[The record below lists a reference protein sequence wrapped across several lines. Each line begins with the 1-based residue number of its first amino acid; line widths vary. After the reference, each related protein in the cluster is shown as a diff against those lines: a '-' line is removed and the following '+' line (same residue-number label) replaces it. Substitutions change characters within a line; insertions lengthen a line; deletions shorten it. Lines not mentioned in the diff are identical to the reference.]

1 MRIGVI
7 FPQHQAGIGAM
18 GTRDTAPFA
27 TDPVAVRD
35 WAQAADD
42 LGFDHIGLYE
52 HVIGPDAARHPDL
65 AGQFTNENTW
75 HEPLVLC
82 GFLAACTRRINLFT
96 SILILPL
103 RETVILAKQAAEVDM
118 LSGGRLRLGVGVGW
132 QTFEYDTVGQDFH
145 TRGARL
151 AEQVAVMK
159 ALWTQPS
166 VTYAGRWHT
175 IDGGGIKP
183 LPVQRPIPVIMGGM
197 ADATVRRAAWLGD
210 GWIVGGKY
218 LSHPPDD
225 QARRLR
231 DLLYASLD
239 AEGRVPD
246 SVAVYGA
253 MGIAHLPEGEWAAR
267 AEAWRQ
273 FGATH
278 LLIETVGAGHDSPA
292 EQIRMLSRIKEA
304 VGLQGGP

>member
-7 FPQHQAGIGAM
+7 FPQNQAGIGIF
-18 GTRDTAPFA
+18 GTQSVAPFG

-52 HVIGPDAARHPDL
+52 HIIGPDLARHPGL
-65 AGQFTNENTW
+65 AGGYTNENIW
-75 HEPLVLC
+75 HEPLILC
-82 GFLAACTRRINLFT
+82 GFLAACTRRINFFT
-96 SILILPL
+96 SILLLAL
-103 RETVILAKQAAEVDM
+103 RQTVVTAKQAAEVDV
-118 LSGGRLRLGVGVGW
+118 LSGGRLRLGVGVGRVP
-132 QTFEYDTVGQDFH
+132 FEYDALGQEYH
-145 TRGARL
+145 NRGARI
-151 AEQVAVMK
+151 AEQVRLMQ

-166 VTYAGRWHT
+166 VTFAGRWHT
-175 IDGGGIKP
+175 IDGGGINP

-197 ADATVRRAAWLGD
+197 ADATVRRAARLGD

-225 QARRLR
+225 QARQPR
-231 DLLYASLD
+231 DLLHESLV
-239 AEGRVPD
+239 AAGRSVE

-253 MGIAHLPEGEWAAR
+253 MGIAHVPEAEWAAR

-278 LLIETVGAGHDSPA
+278 LLIETMGAGLGSPA
-292 EQIRMLSRIKEA
+292 EQVQVLSRIKD
-304 VGLQGGP
+304 VIGLG

>member
-7 FPQHQAGIGAM
+7 FPQHQAGIGV
-18 GTRDTAPFA
+18 TSTHSVAPFA
-27 TDPVAVRD
+27 ADPVAIRD

-52 HVIGPDAARHPDL
+52 HVIGPDIARHPDL
-65 AGQFTNENTW
+65 AGGYTNENTW

-82 GFLAACTRRINLFT
+82 GFLTGMTRRINFFT
-96 SILILPL
+96 SILLLPL
-103 RETVILAKQAAEVDM
+103 RETVIVAKQAAEVDV
-118 LSGGRLRLGVGVGW
+118 LSGGRLRLGVGVGRMR
-132 QTFEYDTVGQDFH
+132 FEYDALGQDFH

-151 AEQVAVMK
+151 AEQVRLMQ
-159 ALWTQPS
+159 ALWTQSS
-166 VTYAGRWHT
+166 VTFAGRWHT
-175 IDGGGIKP
+175 IDGGGINP

-197 ADATVRRAAWLGD
+197 ADATVRRAARLGD

-218 LSHPPDD
+218 LSQSPDD

-231 DLLYASLD
+231 DLLHASLD
-239 AEGRVPD
+239 AANRSVD

-253 MGIAHLPEGEWAAR
+253 MGIAHVPEAEWVAR
-267 AEAWRQ
+267 AEAWQQ

-278 LLIETVGAGHDSPA
+278 LLIETVGAGLESPT
-292 EQIRMLSRIKEA
+292 EQVRVLSRIED
-304 VGLQGGP
+304 VIGLG